1 MVVWND
7 ALLERFNMDLKLQQ
21 YYEARLDMM
30 GSKGWK
36 DLMEDVSAMLDSTDT
51 LSGVTPE
58 NVRFKQGEISIMKW
72 LLTLKQTSEQTLED
86 LQREDAP

>member
-1 MVVWND
+1 
-7 ALLERFNMDLKLQQ
+7 MDVKLQQ

-36 DLMEDVSAMLDSTDT
+36 DLMEDVSAMLQSTDT

-86 LQREDAP
+86 LQREDTP